1 MKHGKRE
8 MPRQR
13 RNHKGLMALVA
24 LVLIICCTAGG
35 TVAWL
40 ATSSG
45 PVTNTFTPS
54 KVTTAVNETFKD
66 GVKSDVKIQNT
77 GNTDAYIRA
86 TYVVNW
92 AKDGADGTNGTT
104 NTVYA
109 GKPTAGTDYIIDL
122 NTTDWFLGSDG
133 FYYYEKIVAPYG
145 TSDDKDK
152 TKPLINSCTEVEGRT
167 PAGYHLQVTILADGI
182 QAKGTDGNGT
192 PAVKLAWPAVT
203 VNGDT
208 LSKKTNS

>member
-13 RNHKGLMALVA
+13 RDHKGLMALVA

-45 PVTNTFTPS
+45 PVTNTFTPTH
-54 KVTTAVNETFKD
+54 VTTAVDETFKD
-66 GVKSDVKIQNT
+66 GVKSNVKIQNT

-86 TYVVNW
+86 AIVVNW

-109 GKPTAGTDYIIDL
+109 GKPTAGTDYTIQL
-122 NTTDWFLGSDG
+122 NTTDDWFVGSDG
-133 FYYYEKIVAPYG
+133 FYYHKKSVAPNG
-145 TSDDKDK
+145 K
-152 TKPLINSCTEVEGRT
+152 TESLIESCTEVESNTADR
-167 PAGYHLQVTILADGI
+167 YHLQVTILADGI
-182 QAKGTDGNGT
+182 QAKGVNGSNVPVVQT
-192 PAVKLAWPAVT
+192 VWPVT
-203 VNGDT
+203 VNSDKT
-208 LSKKTNS
+208 LSVKNS

>member
-13 RNHKGLMALVA
+13 RDHKGLMALVA

-45 PVTNTFTPS
+45 PVTNTFTPTH
-54 KVTTAVNETFKD
+54 VTTEVHETFGN
-66 GVKSDVKIQNT
+66 GVKSNVKIKNT
-77 GNTDAYIRA
+77 GDIDAYIRA
-86 TYVVNW
+86 AIVVNW

-109 GKPTAGTDYIIDL
+109 GNPTAGTDYTIQL
-122 NTTDWFLGSDG
+122 NTTDWFVGSDG
-133 FYYYEKIVAPYG
+133 FYYYKKSVAPN
-145 TSDDKDK
+145 DK
-152 TKPLINSCTEVEGRT
+152 TESLIISCTEEKSKT
-167 PAGYHLQVTILADGI
+167 PDGYHLQVTILADGI
-182 QAKGTDGNGT
+182 QAKGVNGNDD
-192 PAVKLAWPAVT
+192 PAVETVWPVT
-203 VNGDT
+203 VNSDKT
-208 LSKKTNS
+208 LSVKNS